1 MVSDIK
7 TEFCSSFKYS
17 YQPSVPE
24 SAMDTLAVHAA
35 AIAASDSHSK
45 LSSTSVADL
54 TRDLENISI
63 SRDLDDHA
71 QDPLAVALE
80 GDTIPDSIVLDSRI
94 NEESLRKF
102 RPLANLPSRPKRH
115 SRPDVDSHI
124 DKFALPD
131 KEDEK
136 LKKANIS
143 RKLSL
148 STDSSTSD
156 GSSSSAIEQSLIKA
170 FTGIQIGS
178 LKATVQIVESNR
190 SIPKVLIKSETSSRL
205 AGGQVN
211 STTSASKIASEH
223 SKLKAI
229 GPKV

>member
-1 MVSDIK
+1 VVADIK

-24 SAMDTLAVHAA
+24 SAMDTLVVHAA

-45 LSSTSVADL
+45 LSSTSVAEL
-54 TRDLENISI
+54 TRDLENIFI
-63 SRDLDDHA
+63 SRDSDDQA

-102 RPLANLPSRPKRH
+102 RPLANLSSRPKRH
-115 SRPDVDSHI
+115 SRPDENSQPI
-124 DKFALPD
+124 DKSALPD

-136 LKKANIS
+136 SKKANIS

-148 STDSSTSD
+148 FADNSTND
-156 GSSSSAIEQSLIKA
+156 GSSSSAVEQSLIKA
-170 FTGIQIGS
+170 FKS
-178 LKATVQIVESNR
+178 
-190 SIPKVLIKSETSSRL
+190 VL
-205 AGGQVN
+205 
-211 STTSASKIASEH
+211 
-223 SKLKAI
+223 SKLQLKPLNQIAVNLKYLSN
-229 GPKV
+229 PKRLPV